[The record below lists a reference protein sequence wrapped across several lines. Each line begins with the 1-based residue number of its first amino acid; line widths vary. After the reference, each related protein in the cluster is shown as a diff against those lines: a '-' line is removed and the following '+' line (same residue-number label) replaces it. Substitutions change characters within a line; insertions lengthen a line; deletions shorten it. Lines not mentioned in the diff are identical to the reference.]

1 MAIQEQ
7 QKKKEEQ
14 EIKRSK
20 ESAHQQSLGKLEKAS
35 NFNSKLD
42 ELRYKRYMDEIER
55 KERQKELEIQTKKI
69 ALKDILVSEVE
80 RQKEIKSQ
88 TLVRN

>member
-1 MAIQEQ
+1 
-7 QKKKEEQ
+7 
-14 EIKRSK
+14 
-20 ESAHQQSLGKLEKAS
+20 
-35 NFNSKLD
+35 
-42 ELRYKRYMDEIER
+42 MDEIER

-88 TLVRN
+88 TAVRN

>member
-1 MAIQEQ
+1 
-7 QKKKEEQ
+7 
-14 EIKRSK
+14 
-20 ESAHQQSLGKLEKAS
+20 
-35 NFNSKLD
+35 
-42 ELRYKRYMDEIER
+42 MDEIER
-55 KERQKELEIQTKKI
+55 KERQRELEIQTKKI

>member
-1 MAIQEQ
+1 MPITKLLNKDKELYKKKKMK
-7 QKKKEEQ
+7 QKDYAKKQSNWLSKNNKRKKEEQ

-42 ELRYKRYMDEIER
+42 ELR
-55 KERQKELEIQTKKI
+55 
-69 ALKDILVSEVE
+69 
-80 RQKEIKSQ
+80 
-88 TLVRN
+88 

>member
-1 MAIQEQ
+1 
-7 QKKKEEQ
+7 
-14 EIKRSK
+14 
-20 ESAHQQSLGKLEKAS
+20 
-35 NFNSKLD
+35 
-42 ELRYKRYMDEIER
+42 MDEIER

>member
-1 MAIQEQ
+1 LAIQEQ

-42 ELRYKRYMDEIER
+42 ELR
-55 KERQKELEIQTKKI
+55 
-69 ALKDILVSEVE
+69 
-80 RQKEIKSQ
+80 
-88 TLVRN
+88 